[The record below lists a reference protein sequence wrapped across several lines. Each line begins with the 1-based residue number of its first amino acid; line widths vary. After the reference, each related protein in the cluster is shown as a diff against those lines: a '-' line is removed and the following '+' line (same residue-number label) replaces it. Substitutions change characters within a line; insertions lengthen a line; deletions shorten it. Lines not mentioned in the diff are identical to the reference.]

1 MLMREQCFICT
12 KNLSNINSI
21 LDAQHVKYSWRPHF
35 EENKYILYFSKQN
48 LYTCIPCGKQF
59 FMWNLSKNKLNLL
72 KNRTINGKQMNLPK
86 LPCKLIEH
94 CIMCKQETP
103 YLDSDPLHLRQF
115 YLKSMGQCCSSC
127 YVAIHNTS
135 TTCDD
140 FEEEMYY

>member
-1 MLMREQCFICT
+1 MW
-12 KNLSNINSI
+12 K
-21 LDAQHVKYSWRPHF
+21 A
-35 EENKYILYFSKQN
+35 ILYVESLQKQSKS
-48 LYTCIPCGKQF
+48 I
-59 FMWNLSKNKLNLL
+59 NKTESLMVDKL
-72 KNRTINGKQMNLPK
+72 QLPK

-127 YVAIHNTS
+127 YMAIHNTS

-140 FEEEMYY
+140 FEEETYY

>member
-35 EENKYILYFSKQN
+35 EENKYILFFSKQN

-72 KNRTINGKQMNLPK
+72 ENRTINGKQ
-86 LPCKLIEH
+86 IT
-94 CIMCKQETP
+94 ITQ
-103 YLDSDPLHLRQF
+103 
-115 YLKSMGQCCSSC
+115 
-127 YVAIHNTS
+127 TS
-135 TTCDD
+135 L
-140 FEEEMYY
+140 